1 MYQKREPGATGLT
14 TGLPD
19 GNNTTGMARD
29 VTPPRSSIA
38 RPGRKYVSGII
49 YLSLVLVVALSFFG
63 IRSCL
68 G

>member
-1 MYQKREPGATGLT
+1 
-14 TGLPD
+14 
-19 GNNTTGMARD
+19 MARD

>member
-1 MYQKREPGATGLT
+1 MYQNRRLRASGLT
-14 TGLPD
+14 PRLSD
-19 GNNTTGMARD
+19 GNKTPGMARD

-49 YLSLVLVVALSFFG
+49 YLSLVLIVALSFFG

>member
-1 MYQKREPGATGLT
+1 MYQNRLAVSSGLT
-14 TGLPD
+14 WRSLD
-19 GNNTTGMARD
+19 GNNTIWMARD

-38 RPGRKYVSGII
+38 RPGRKYISGII
-49 YLSLVLVVALSFFG
+49 YLSLVLAIALGFFG